1 MQGRTLGGSDWEWTG
16 SRVGARLEG
25 KSKQR
30 SEIKGSEAC
39 GFFSV
44 CVSGPVAQHW
54 SRLAPTG
61 MQLPSDPQA
70 ASCPT
75 RRWPPGKGGRTGVE
89 TRLTQPKSQT
99 KANLSDLPQEG
110 PGGGQGT
117 EKKNHSSP
125 ANIGLLSFAGRSE
138 DGN

>member
-16 SRVGARLEG
+16 TRVGARLEE

-61 MQLPSDPQA
+61 MQLPSDPHA
-70 ASCPT
+70 A
-75 RRWPPGKGGRTGVE
+75 
-89 TRLTQPKSQT
+89 L
-99 KANLSDLPQEG
+99 LSHKEVAARKRE
-110 PGGGQGT
+110 GGG
-117 EKKNHSSP
+117 E
-125 ANIGLLSFAGRSE
+125 RE
-138 DGN
+138 

>member
-1 MQGRTLGGSDWEWTG
+1 MRLGLWYKGRERYCSGHCHWEGLRVHLCVWVKALLCTRTLGGSDWEWTG

-75 RRWPPGKGGRTGVE
+75 RRWPPGKGGENGSRNPPNP
-89 TRLTQPKSQT
+89 TQVSNK
-99 KANLSDLPQEG
+99 
-110 PGGGQGT
+110 GQF
-117 EKKNHSSP
+117 
-125 ANIGLLSFAGRSE
+125 I
-138 DGN
+138 